1 MNTPLKCH
9 LWQMDNLLPQDLYG
23 CFETVA
29 EFADDVHDRRALL
42 KCKRCGQL
50 YFYEFHE
57 WIDWEGGNDPQY
69 RTYIPV
75 DSEDDIKDM
84 LGTNPFTLLSFAP
97 RLQSDFPKDAAAP
110 KVYWV
115 RT

>member
-1 MNTPLKCH
+1 MNTPVKCH
-9 LWQMDNLLPQDLYG
+9 LWQMDSLIPQDLYG
-23 CFETVA
+23 CFETV
-29 EFADDVHDRRALL
+29 EQFADDGHDRRALL
-42 KCKRCGQL
+42 KCKKCGQL

-75 DSEDDIKDM
+75 DTEEEVQTL

-97 RLQSDFPKDAAAP
+97 RLQTDFPKDASAP